1 MMGFVRKLHLY
12 TGLGLLSFVVMY
24 FITGY
29 VLVHEGMFPRSNPTR
44 TTWGE
49 RLDYQGPDDLNA
61 WAKYLQ
67 RKFALRGKLG
77 RVREMKDGKVS
88 YSYFR
93 PGYSFDVVVSADRE
107 RAEITQTESGFRN
120 LMVGYHRIHGYGGNW
135 LYCLWS
141 FMYDLACVA
150 CVVFAMTGIVI
161 WYPTRRH
168 DRLGWLF
175 LGIGF
180 GLTAAM
186 TLYLMYTP

>member
-1 MMGFVRKLHLY
+1 MVRFLRKLHLY

-24 FITGY
+24 FLTGY
-29 VLVHEGMFPRSNPTR
+29 VLVHDGVFPRSDPTKA
-44 TTWGE
+44 TWGE
-49 RLDYQGPDDLNA
+49 RLDYQGPDDVNA

-67 RKFALRGKLG
+67 RKFTLRGKQG
-77 RVREMKDGKVS
+77 RIREMKDGKVS
-88 YSYFR
+88 YAYFR

-120 LMVGYHRIHGYGGNW
+120 LMVGYHRIHGYGDNW

-141 FMYDLACVA
+141 FMYDLASGA
-150 CVVFAMTGIVI
+150 CILFAMSGIVI
-161 WYPTRRH
+161 WYPTRRR

-186 TLYLMYTP
+186 ILYLMHAP